1 MTPILLVAI
10 FFTGAMAAYI
20 LEEFVL
26 IKPIFTIAQSDP
38 VSRRVELWVLWIP
51 AIGMGLT
58 GMTLWTFGGVRL
70 GGAVNALGGL
80 LCVAGLTLR
89 YVSRKTL
96 GRFFTLGVVK
106 QAG

>member
-1 MTPILLVAI
+1 MTPILLLAI
-10 FFTGAMAAYI
+10 LFTGAMAAYV

-26 IKPIFTIAQSDP
+26 IKPRSTIAQSDAL
-38 VSRRVELWVLWIP
+38 SRRAELCVLWLP
-51 AIGMGLT
+51 AIGIFLT
-58 GMTLWTFGGVRL
+58 GMTLWPFAGVRL

-96 GRFFTLGVVK
+96 GRFFTLG
-106 QAG
+106 